1 MENAPAPFR
10 FTAFPFTAAE
20 RFQATARPPAARPAT
35 GTYRRHRTIFISD
48 THLGTAGCKAALL
61 AQFLAA
67 NHCDTLYLIGDII
80 DGWQL
85 RRRWHWNAAHDRVVR
100 EILTKA
106 AAGTRVVFVPGNHDE
121 LFRPYCGQ
129 TVQGI
134 EILADCVH
142 RTANGRALLVTHGDQ
157 FDSVI
162 ACAPWLAHLG
172 DHAYTLALRLNDAVA
187 RARGL
192 FGLSYWSLSLW
203 LKHKIKNAVQ
213 YIGRFEEAVA
223 RDVKARGLDGVVC
236 GHIHHAAIRQFDGI
250 LYCNDGDW
258 VESCTALVEDAR
270 GNLEILHWASAFVPR
285 AAPARARIR
294 KAAPLPA

>member
-20 RFQATARPPAARPAT
+20 RFQAAARPPAARPAT

-203 LKHKIKNAVQ
+203 LKHKIKNAGLPL
-213 YIGRFEEAVA
+213 IAIPTTAGTGSEATKVA
-223 RDVKARGLDGVVC
+223 VITDTERQVKMMML
-236 GHIHHAAIRQFDGI
+236 
-250 LYCNDGDW
+250 
-258 VESCTALVEDAR
+258 S
-270 GNLEILHWASAFVPR
+270 
-285 AAPARARIR
+285 
-294 KAAPLPA
+294 APLLPKSGDSPLGKCIRSARRTRPRPHPQNRAFTRVEHAT